1 MTKKHATS
9 RSKRNNKTKRRSY
22 TRRRSRSRSYG
33 NRRTGVKRGGML
45 HATKRAMVAR
55 LSPELRTLL
64 YHEIIPLLT
73 QYGHY
78 VHSSKLDPSH
88 KSMVIHGEKHFN
100 SPFPAKQMYNQ
111 FKTSLNDAIKE
122 GQDPVKTGEK
132 LITLYGKVKQA
143 LEEEEI
149 KRKRDTHEFIIEKTP
164 PPFTIAPSSL
174 ISASSINTRTPLPY
188 TPLPGNTP
196 AELIHQPFTRSPNES
211 NISNSSNSGTS
222 RKLRSKHEINVR
234 QNRDKP
240 DNILNDYGP
249 TARLDFTDFTPPSS
263 PTIMKSPPPP
273 SSTNPENKENEL
285 FTSPVKSRLILQP

>member
-9 RSKRNNKTKRRSY
+9 RSKRNNKTKQRSY

-45 HATKRAMVAR
+45 HATKMAMVAR

-100 SPFPAKQMYNQ
+100 SPFLPDKMYNH
-111 FKTSLNDAIKE
+111 FKKSLNDAIKD

-132 LITLYGKVKQA
+132 LITLHGKVKQA
-143 LEEEEI
+143 LEEEERQQDKENGGKSNPTSTFSPSLFSDVSPHSLQHKGDQGI
-149 KRKRDTHEFIIEKTP
+149 KRVDISQFVHPRFLSPNKREPNPD
-164 PPFTIAPSSL
+164 SV
-174 ISASSINTRTPLPY
+174 
-188 TPLPGNTP
+188 TP
-196 AELIHQPFTRSPNES
+196 AKPRPK
-211 NISNSSNSGTS
+211 GTIGGV
-222 RKLRSKHEINVR
+222 E
-234 QNRDKP
+234 DEE
-240 DNILNDYGP
+240 DDDDDGG
-249 TARLDFTDFTPPSS
+249 TAQVLFGVETPQSS
-263 PTIMKSPPPP
+263 PIRSPPPP
-273 SSTNPENKENEL
+273 SSSNPSGPENKEKEL
-285 FTSPVKSRLILQP
+285 FSPVRKLHF